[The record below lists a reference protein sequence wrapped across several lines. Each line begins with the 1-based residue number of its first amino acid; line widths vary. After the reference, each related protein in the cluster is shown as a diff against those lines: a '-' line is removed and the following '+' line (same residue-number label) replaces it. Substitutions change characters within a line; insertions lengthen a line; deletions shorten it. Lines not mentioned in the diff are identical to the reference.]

1 MSDLELVLSQRRYSL
16 IVSGVPKYKIDL
28 SVTPGTG
35 STGMPN
41 HVFVMTIGTSEGG
54 DTFAR
59 IATLADLDLV
69 QTLRSV
75 AVDRG
80 HAEYRTSSTTVSFS
94 DIDTAIAAVPVIKD
108 RVNSLVGAWKRARLD
123 FITDSDVTNL
133 PLSTGSL
140 SVQDTYKKAYTD
152 AVDARKLAETEQ
164 ITAQDD
170 YESALADAE
179 KQKEIRDVHC
189 LYSEKLASLYGLTA
203 DESVPAS
210 PAYALSVAVN
220 ALNQASDNLSRSTR
234 VAPGKKGE
242 LNAGSTTTVIKV
254 PSSYYVAGDD
264 TLYPGNMLVVTFS
277 DGHKEVRTIDLWNSV
292 TGITVYAPFTEAPV
306 AGSKWEIRLLTD
318 YIPVDDFG
326 AAASAATKVQAS
338 LDSLISSGGFVNAL
352 SSLKSEAEASCAEY
366 TSLYDSAL
374 SAESTKLSALETSKA
389 KKDAAQAAANKAAS
403 ELLDVCPDA
412 DLEALSQ

>member
-28 SVTPGTG
+28 SVSPGSG

-41 HVFVMTIGTSEGG
+41 HVFVMTIGTSESG

-80 HAEYRTSSTTVSFS
+80 HAEYRSSNVTVSFS

-108 RVNSLVGAWKRARLD
+108 RVNSLVGAWQRARLD

-152 AVDARKLAETEQ
+152 AVDARKLAEADQ
-164 ITAQDD
+164 VTAQDD
-170 YESALADAE
+170 YESALAEAE

-210 PAYALSVAVN
+210 PAYALSLAVN
-220 ALNQASDNLSRSTR
+220 SLNQASDSLSRSTR

-277 DGHKEVRTIDLWNSV
+277 DGHKEVRTIDIWNSV
-292 TGITVYAPFTEAPV
+292 LGITVYAPFTESPA

-318 YIPVDDFG
+318 YMPVDDFG

-352 SSLKSEAEASCAEY
+352 SSLKSEAEASCSEY

-374 SAESTKLSALETSKA
+374 ASESTKLSALETSKA